1 MYEEQFNLYR
11 PHSLPPIP
19 GRSVAGIRTH
29 DMPAFVTAVE
39 EAGRDAVDEYR
50 QRLASAIGHAVG
62 PTAADVLDGAL
73 ERLAAS
79 DAYLVVVDVDDL
91 VGEAAP
97 HNVPGRIL
105 SSSWRR
111 RLPRPLS
118 AALGDLDVRR
128 RVKLLATRTRPPGGA
143 P

>member
-11 PHSLPPIP
+11 PGPLTPIP
-19 GRSVAGIRTH
+19 ARSVAGIRTH
-29 DMPAFVTAVE
+29 DLPAFATAFE
-39 EAGRDAVDEYR
+39 DEATGSAEYR
-50 QRLASAIGHAVG
+50 RVLAAAIGHDVG
-62 PTAADVLDGAL
+62 PGAAPVLDGAL

-79 DAYLVVVDVDDL
+79 DAYLVVADVDDL
-91 VGEAAP
+91 VGETAP

-118 AALGDLDVRR
+118 TVLGDLDVRR
-128 RVKLLATRTRPPGGA
+128 RVKLLSTRTRPPGGT